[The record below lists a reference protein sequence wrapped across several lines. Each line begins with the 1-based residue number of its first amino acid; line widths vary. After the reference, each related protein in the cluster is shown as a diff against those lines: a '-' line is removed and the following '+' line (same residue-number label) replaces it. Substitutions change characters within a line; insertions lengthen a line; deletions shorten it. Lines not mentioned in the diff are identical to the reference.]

1 MAVEVVFYRRACK
14 ELRGLPKADCK
25 SVLERLQAHAAE
37 PDDPRH
43 AVPALAGEESVF
55 RLRVGDWRVLFDR
68 VGDRIEVCNIR
79 HRRESYR

>member
-1 MAVEVVFYRRACK
+1 VAVEIVFYRRAQK
-14 ELRGLPKADCK
+14 ELRGLPKADCDR
-25 SVLERLQAHAAE
+25 VLERLQAYAAD

-43 AVPALAGEESVF
+43 AVPALAGQVSVF

-68 VGDRIEVCNIR
+68 ADDRIEVCNVR